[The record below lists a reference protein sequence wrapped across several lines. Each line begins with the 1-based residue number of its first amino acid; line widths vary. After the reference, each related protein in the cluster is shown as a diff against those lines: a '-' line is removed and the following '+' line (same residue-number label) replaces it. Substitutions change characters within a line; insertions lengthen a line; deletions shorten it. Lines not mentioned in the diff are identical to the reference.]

1 MDKQRA
7 LVSLAITALI
17 LFGAALAIRGGLN
30 SYQSLLSY
38 GWQETQAKVLTNHIG
53 RFRPSGAR
61 HGTDFYQ
68 AKVGYEYIWQGIK
81 HHGELLYPDYSG
93 DRTQEDAEER
103 LAPYGIGQQVSVYV
117 DPDNPRQSRLIRGVQ
132 LQQLGDIIL
141 GLAIV
146 LFGLWSLRSFHR
158 R

>member
-1 MDKQRA
+1 MDKQRV
-7 LVSLAITALI
+7 LVSLVITALI

-53 RFRPSGAR
+53 RFRPSSAR
-61 HGTDFYQ
+61 HGTDFYLAQ
-68 AKVGYEYIWQGIK
+68 VGYEYTWQGIK

-93 DRTQEDAEER
+93 DRTREDAEAR
-103 LAPYGIGQQVSVYV
+103 LAPYGIGQRVPVYL
-117 DPDNPRQSRLIRGVQ
+117 DPDDPRQSRLIRGVQ
-132 LQQLGDIIL
+132 LEQLGDIIL

-146 LFGLWSLRSFHR
+146 LFGLWSLRSSR
-158 R
+158 RR